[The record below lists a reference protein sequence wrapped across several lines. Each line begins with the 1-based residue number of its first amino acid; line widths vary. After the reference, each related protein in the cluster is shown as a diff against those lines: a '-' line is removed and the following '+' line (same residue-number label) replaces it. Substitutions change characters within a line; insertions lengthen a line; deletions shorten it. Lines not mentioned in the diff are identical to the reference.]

1 MDEIITA
8 IFTEKINK
16 VDKIQVDDF
25 TSYMYFG
32 SLTSNLTQ
40 LLVAYTKMV
49 PFDSLT
55 VGMAP
60 YIIETENKIQDD
72 DFTMLIDDWIEKNTS
87 VSRALQAER
96 GK

>member
-1 MDEIITA
+1 
-8 IFTEKINK
+8 
-16 VDKIQVDDF
+16 
-25 TSYMYFG
+25 
-32 SLTSNLTQ
+32 
-40 LLVAYTKMV
+40 MV